1 MAEGRDV
8 PIAPQRVMRGC
19 TGDEVEQEEYD
30 HGSAQWDR
38 ATDRDDGRD
47 GIALGSDRGAKA
59 NERLLERMFF
69 TIIRVVT
76 AFPEFSVWHRWMTNP
91 MK

>member
-38 ATDRDDGRD
+38 ATDRDDGAT
-47 GIALGSDRGAKA
+47 G
-59 NERLLERMFF
+59 
-69 TIIRVVT
+69 
-76 AFPEFSVWHRWMTNP
+76 PH
-91 MK
+91 